1 MPKHLGELEQLI
13 LLAVLRLEE
22 NAYGVGIRREIRDRT
37 GRSVSAGGIY
47 TVLARM
53 EEQGLV
59 TSRLSETTHARGGR
73 RRRFYEATPK
83 GRRAMQ
89 RTLEALGRLAEG
101 VLAWS
106 EGQ

>member
-1 MPKHLGELEQLI
+1 MPKHLGELEQLV
-13 LLAVLRLEE
+13 LLAVLRLEGH
-22 NAYGVGIRREIRDRT
+22 AYGVGIRQEIRDRT

-59 TSRLSETTHARGGR
+59 TSRLSESTHARGGR
-73 RRRFYEATPK
+73 RRRFYQATPK
-83 GRRAMQ
+83 GRLAMQ
-89 RTLEALGRLAEG
+89 QTLAALGRLAEG
-101 VLAWS
+101 ILVWS